1 MTSLLRPFS
10 GFIPTAEYAPRI
22 VGPPSSML
30 SRKQKKA
37 SRNDELSFR
46 HVVGRGAS
54 AGHTEAMNWLD
65 RCIDLGALQPVESAL
80 IVHRLTRGTF
90 SATGIIADVSLSAYD
105 TGLIKRH
112 ETTIAKTQR
121 KMLQYMEATRIFGNP
136 VALAHRDHPE
146 LAVSLAHHSRH
157 TADLLFESVD
167 GTQHS
172 LWVVTGTPA
181 QTMCDSFSD
190 VLYITDGHHRLA
202 AASALAEAEGR
213 PNPHLPAALFAE
225 DELTLGA
232 FARAIDDEDVVA
244 TDVLTWLDERF
255 DLQEVS
261 QKVARPAT
269 PHQVGVRLDGRS
281 FLLRIPPAAIP
292 TDTYDRLDVNL
303 LQDLVLEPLF
313 GVTNPRTDQRLRFIA
328 DTSDDH
334 DVDSCAAWFLP
345 YPTSVPDVMIVADT
359 GRAMPPKSTYFMPKV
374 PSGLVIRPV
383 DVD

>member
-1 MTSLLRPFS
+1 
-10 GFIPTAEYAPRI
+10 
-22 VGPPSSML
+22 
-30 SRKQKKA
+30 
-37 SRNDELSFR
+37 
-46 HVVGRGAS
+46 
-54 AGHTEAMNWLD
+54 
-65 RCIDLGALQPVESAL
+65 
-80 IVHRLTRGTF
+80 
-90 SATGIIADVSLSAYD
+90 
-105 TGLIKRH
+105 
-112 ETTIAKTQR
+112 
-121 KMLQYMEATRIFGNP
+121 
-136 VALAHRDHPE
+136 
-146 LAVSLAHHSRH
+146 
-157 TADLLFESVD
+157 
-167 GTQHS
+167 
-172 LWVVTGTPA
+172 
-181 QTMCDSFSD
+181 

-261 QKVARPAT
+261 QKVARPVT
-269 PHQVGVRLDGRS
+269 PHQMGVRLDGRS